1 MTASQPSSTQRRSR
15 LPSPKKP
22 SRRALFS
29 FFLFFLLICYWL
41 FVWQMERI
49 DLEGYQ
55 LPYSIVLPLPQFVVS
70 FMTLFLPR
78 VLRHFLPIVLGF
90 LLAYEMA
97 SNVLFYL
104 YDLPDHGEAR
114 RFLNHLRSPGRSGG
128 NAFTITPQTLEKQ
141 RRESAR
147 LRAGGPGRVNIP
159 VGHVATTELN
169 GRYFRT
175 IVAGSHVLNSFEY
188 VKAILDLRPQE
199 RNHFK
204 VRLQSREGLEVTTD
218 ASVTFRIST
227 GGAPATPRQPYPFD
241 ADAAR
246 KLAYAE
252 INLPEDRVAN
262 WEGSALGT
270 VVGILGKIVAA
281 FSIDELLQDSQT
293 EIGSHLTI
301 RRQVEREART
311 KLSDQG
317 IDLQRVRIGRFR
329 FPEDVTSQHVESWSA
344 FWDTQTELT
353 RVDGEAVAIE
363 EMEIARAEAEME
375 MIQAIV
381 AGVQQAKQQGYGGTE
396 SVVVAMRLIEAL
408 EKLARQSQTDISLP
422 DEMLPQ
428 LQSLHQQLLLSS
440 GLSEGRKMTPP
451 AIIGPDIEA
460 PA

>member
-1 MTASQPSSTQRRSR
+1 
-15 LPSPKKP
+15 
-22 SRRALFS
+22 
-29 FFLFFLLICYWL
+29 
-41 FVWQMERI
+41 
-49 DLEGYQ
+49 
-55 LPYSIVLPLPQFVVS
+55 
-70 FMTLFLPR
+70 
-78 VLRHFLPIVLGF
+78 
-90 LLAYEMA
+90 
-97 SNVLFYL
+97 
-104 YDLPDHGEAR
+104 
-114 RFLNHLRSPGRSGG
+114 
-128 NAFTITPQTLEKQ
+128 
-141 RRESAR
+141 
-147 LRAGGPGRVNIP
+147 
-159 VGHVATTELN
+159 
-169 GRYFRT
+169 
-175 IVAGSHVLNSFEY
+175 
-188 VKAILDLRPQE
+188 
-199 RNHFK
+199 
-204 VRLQSREGLEVTTD
+204 
-218 ASVTFRIST
+218 
-227 GGAPATPRQPYPFD
+227 
-241 ADAAR
+241 
-246 KLAYAE
+246 
-252 INLPEDRVAN
+252 
-262 WEGSALGT
+262 

-329 FPEDVTSQHVESWSA
+329 FPEDVTLQHVESWST

-440 GLSEGRKMTPP
+440 GLSEGSKMTPP
-451 AIIGPDIEA
+451 AIIGPDMEA

>member
-1 MTASQPSSTQRRSR
+1 
-15 LPSPKKP
+15 
-22 SRRALFS
+22 
-29 FFLFFLLICYWL
+29 LLVCYWL

-55 LPYSIVLPLPQFVVS
+55 FPFPIAITLPQFVVS

-78 VLRHFLPIVLGF
+78 VLRHFLPILLGF

-104 YDLPDHGEAR
+104 YDLQDHSDAR
-114 RFLNHLRSPGRSGG
+114 RFLNRLRNPGRFGG
-128 NAFTITPQTLEKQ
+128 KAVTVTPQTLEKQ

-159 VGHVATTELN
+159 VGHVAITELN

-175 IVAGSHVLNSFEY
+175 IVGGSHILNSFEY
-188 VKAILDLRPQE
+188 VKAVLDLRPQE
-199 RNHFK
+199 RNNFK
-204 VRLQSREGLEVTTD
+204 VRLQSREGLEVTTN
-218 ASVTFRIST
+218 ASVTFRIGT

-241 ADAAR
+241 ADAVR

-252 INLPEDRVAN
+252 INLPEGRVAN

-270 VVGILGKIVAA
+270 VVGTLGKIVAT

-301 RRQVEREART
+301 RRQVEREARA
-311 KLSDQG
+311 KLKDQG

-329 FPEDVTSQHVESWSA
+329 FPEDVTSQHLEYWSTY
-344 FWDTQTELT
+344 WDTQAELA

-363 EMEIARAEAEME
+363 GMEIARAAAEME

-396 SVVVAMRLIEAL
+396 SVVVALRLIEAL
-408 EKLARQSQTDISLP
+408 EKLARQSQTDVSLP

-440 GLSEGRKMTPP
+440 SLSEENEMTPP
-451 AIIGPDIEA
+451 AIISPDEEA